1 MKKRGMFFL
10 LTLLLCLLAL
20 WGAQAETNRQM
31 MLVSTYTNNAAPSD
45 TSGYSGVYAT
55 AAGNISLAPLDKTTW
70 QATLQAA
77 SNYTYTGLTNVDSL
91 VGLPVTVTLDD
102 SGNVTHVALLGKKL
116 TVRASQLTSTST
128 SIDSSKGWCRVKG
141 VISAN
146 NQTITMEWAKL
157 NFRRENA
164 SSYPSPRVYV
174 KNPNLAYGTNWSGG
188 GMMLNQQVDEIIT
201 LVDTDGKN
209 GYDWMYSEYVLNGL
223 RVEKIENGL
232 LYANLSAGSYNYTGW
247 VTGGLAYEYQGEGSL
262 EAGMYVNIRLKG
274 DPTGTQKTVNGQKL
288 RVRAV
293 VTPADTVT
301 GLLTEVTGS
310 GTDLSCKLENTTYK
324 WTSRI
329 ASGADGKN
337 GVDAG
342 RTSLEGWKGQ
352 EVTLVLDESGL
363 AVRAFLAPEKE
374 YMLVSTWTNNAAPVA
389 NTGFE
394 GMYSRSDKHI
404 SLAEIRDTS
413 WRDTLAGAQN
423 YVYTGSDDLD
433 GLVGLPVRITRNT
446 SGEVTRVE
454 AIGTSYTC
462 RASQI
467 TSTNAKGYDTSKGY
481 ARRMGTVTVG
491 DSELSINWKKLNF
504 QYADKSFASSR
515 VFSRNPTT
523 SYGTNWSGSLMLVG
537 ALCDEYVTLVD
548 TDGDKMFDWIYTQ
561 CVLNGAKASQAG
573 ESLSIDSAESSFGS
587 YTERNSWLRK
597 GLKASGTWAA
607 EDYVN
612 VRILPD
618 VNGTKTAWRGKSISV
633 KAQSTKA
640 TTVTGRMNAVS
651 ASTDFV
657 DIIVTLDNGTTYTW
671 TNIME
676 QTNADGKNG
685 ETAGR
690 TLMAQKNVGK
700 KFTLVLDESGYVVR
714 AVMEKEPE
722 YMLVSTWNN
731 NIGNNGADYAGMA
744 STGADRVSLAVIGD
758 SLQATLRTA
767 TNCRYTGPDID
778 HLVGLPVDVVF
789 DGSGNVLSI
798 TARGTRVD
806 CMAGQLTGSG
816 DNCYLDGSPIQMDW
830 ERLAFT
836 GNHESARAV
845 TRNANMTYSSNWS
858 GEKRFFN
865 TKCDEHVTLVD
876 TDGDGAYDWIYSYYV
891 MNGSEVISA
900 SGGILKTAEN
910 PMGSASYGGW
920 GLTRI
925 RYESSD
931 SLSVGDFVD
940 IVFTSTAPEKGLY
953 KANRNG
959 AALYGLATVQKA
971 RTVTGILQ
979 SVEKHST
986 ADITC
991 VVDGQTYTWT
1001 DQWSAGGDGT
1011 NGANAGRSTLD
1022 EHVGESVT
1030 LVLDRMGYVV
1040 RAVFEPAQADIPSG
1054 AVAMMLVSTST
1065 NNIGINDRSREYD
1078 GVYSKTRGSISLA
1091 SLGQSTWRDTLK
1103 TAKNYRYKGTRNI
1116 DNWVGLPVAV
1126 VFDEKDNVTEVVP
1139 IGSRLQVQAGSLTT
1153 SGGKYYANGKQIEM
1167 DWRMLAFDQNY
1178 ESARC
1183 YTKNSN
1189 FTYTSNWSKSSLMFD
1204 TYTDELVTLVD
1215 TNNDGKYDWIYSD
1228 PVWNGVRVRGL
1239 RRHQIKGWSFPV
1251 GSWSYNG
1258 WTARWIY
1265 CDLLDDTIQPNDY
1278 VNIRFVATEPNKAI
1292 YVTNR
1297 NRADLYI
1304 KAIVSRADTVT
1315 GTLES
1320 ITRKS
1325 ATNITCKIDGMEYQ
1339 FSGRICQ
1346 NGHSDG
1352 VDGANSGRLLWT
1364 EQTIGQQVSAVM
1376 DSAGYIVRCFVGDLP
1391 ADASVPGTGDTQG
1404 AQTRWLL
1411 AAGGALMLVAAAAL
1425 LICRRKARKGQY
1437 EKA

>member
-1 MKKRGMFFL
+1 MKKRGMLFL

-20 WGAQAETNRQM
+20 WGAQAETTRQM
-31 MLVSTYTNNAAPSD
+31 MLVSTYTNNAAPSG

-55 AAGNISLAPLDKTTW
+55 TAGNISLAPLDKTTW
-70 QATLQAA
+70 QDTLKAA
-77 SNYTYTGLTNVDSL
+77 QNYPYTGLTNVDSL
-91 VGLPVTVTLDD
+91 VGLPVSVTLDD
-102 SGNVTHVALLGKKL
+102 SGNVTRVALLGKKL
-116 TVRASQLTSTST
+116 TVKASQLSSSST
-128 SIDSSKGWCRVKG
+128 SIDNSRGWCRVKG
-141 VISAN
+141 TITAN
-146 NQTITMEWAKL
+146 SQTINMEWEKL
-157 NFRRENA
+157 NFRRESA

-174 KNPNLAYGTNWSGG
+174 KNPNLAYGTNWAGG
-188 GMMLNQQVDEIIT
+188 GMMLNQQVDEVIT

-223 RVEKIENGL
+223 KVEKIEKGL
-232 LYANLSAGSYNYTGW
+232 LYTSQSAGSYSYTGW
-247 VTGGLAYEYQGEGSL
+247 VTGGLAYEYQGEGTL
-262 EAGMYVNIRLKG
+262 EPGMYVNIRLKG

-288 RVRAV
+288 GVRAV
-293 VTPADTVT
+293 VTPADTAT

-310 GTDLSCKLENTTYK
+310 GTALSCKLENQTYN

-329 ASGADGKN
+329 ATGADGQN
-337 GVDAG
+337 GQNAG
-342 RTSLEGWKGQ
+342 RTLLESWKGQ

-363 AVRAFLAPEKE
+363 AVRAALAPEKE
-374 YMLVSTWTNNAAPVA
+374 YMLVSTYTNNAAPVA

-394 GMYSRSDKHI
+394 GMYAKSAQHI
-404 SLAEIRDTS
+404 SLAEIKDTS

-423 YVYTGSDDLD
+423 YVYTGSDNLD

-446 SGEVTRVE
+446 KGEVTKVE
-454 AIGTSYTC
+454 AIGTRYTC

-467 TSTNAKGYDTSKGY
+467 TSTNATGYDTSKGY
-481 ARRMGTVTVG
+481 ARRMGTITVG
-491 DSELSINWKKLNF
+491 NSELSINWKKLNY

-523 SYGTNWSGSLMLVG
+523 SYGTNWSGALMMVG

-548 TDGDKMFDWIYTQ
+548 TDGDKLFDWIYTQ
-561 CVLNGAKASQAG
+561 CVLNGPMAAQAG
-573 ESLSIDSAESSFGS
+573 ETLKIDSSESSFGS
-587 YTERNSWLRK
+587 YTERNSWLCS
-597 GLKASGTWAA
+597 GLKASGTWTA

-618 VNGTKTAWRGKSISV
+618 VNGTKTVWRNQNIAI
-633 KAQSTKA
+633 KAQVSKA
-640 TTVTGRMNAVS
+640 DTVTGRMNAVT
-651 ASTDFV
+651 ASKDFAN
-657 DIIVTLDNGTTYTW
+657 ITVTLDNGKTYTW

-676 QTNADGKNG
+676 PTYADGAKG
-685 ETAGR
+685 ESAGR
-690 TLMAQKNVGK
+690 TLMVQKNVGK
-700 KFTLVLDESGYVVR
+700 KFTFVLDESGYVVR

-744 STGADRVSLAVIGD
+744 STGADKVSLAVIGD

-767 TNCRYTGPDID
+767 TNCYYTGPSID
-778 HLVGLPVDVVF
+778 HLVGLPVDVQF
-789 DGSGNVLSI
+789 DGSGNVISI
-798 TARGTRVD
+798 SARGTRVD
-806 CMAGQLTGSG
+806 CMAGQLTSSG
-816 DNCYLDGSPIQMDW
+816 ENDYLDGSPIQMDW

-836 GNHESARAV
+836 SNHESARAV
-845 TRNANMTYSSNWS
+845 TQNANMTYSSNWS
-858 GEKRFFN
+858 GAKRFFN
-865 TKCDEHVTLVD
+865 TKCDEHITLVD

-891 MNGSEVISA
+891 MNGSEVVTA
-900 SGGILKTAEN
+900 SGGVLKTSEN

-925 RYESSD
+925 RYTCDD

-940 IVFTSTAPEKGLY
+940 LVFTSTTPEKGLY

-959 AALYGLATVQKA
+959 APLYGLATVQKA
-971 RTVTGILQ
+971 KTVNGTLQ
-979 SVEKHST
+979 SVDKRST

-1011 NGANAGRSTLD
+1011 NGANAGRADLE
-1022 EHVGESVT
+1022 EHVGERVT

-1103 TAKNYRYKGTRNI
+1103 TAKNYKYKGTKNI
-1116 DNWVGLPVAV
+1116 DSWVGLPVAV
-1126 VFDEKDNVTEVVP
+1126 VFDEKNNVTEVVP
-1139 IGSRLQVQAGSLTT
+1139 IGTRLKVPAGSLTT
-1153 SGGKYYANGKQIEM
+1153 SGGRYYANGQQIEM

-1189 FTYTSNWSKSSLMFD
+1189 FTYSSNWSRGSLMFD

-1325 ATNITCKIDGMEYQ
+1325 ATNITCKIDGVEYQ
-1339 FSGRICQ
+1339 FSGRISQ
-1346 NGHSDG
+1346 NLHSDG
-1352 VDGANSGRLLWT
+1352 VNGVNSGRLLWT
-1364 EQTIGQQVSAVM
+1364 DQTIGQKVSAVM

-1391 ADASVPGTGDTQG
+1391 ADASVPGTGDAQG
-1404 AQTRWLL
+1404 VQTRGMLISG
-1411 AAGGALMLVAAAAL
+1411 AALMLIAAAAL
-1425 LICRRKARKGQY
+1425 LIHRGKVRKERY